1 MSHPLEETFK
11 KRATSL
17 GLGGNIFLFLLKIVL
32 GVLSGSIAVISDAI
46 HSLMD
51 IVAAIAITI
60 GVKVANQKADEDHPF
75 GHQRAEPIAG
85 LIIAVIAGILAFEI
99 VRESIF
105 KMITGSTEIVGSY
118 ALTALIITLL
128 TKLAMGW
135 YFRRLGKK
143 IHSSAVKALA
153 VDSKNDVLATS
164 VALIGVLVA
173 TLGFPAF
180 DSVAGLVV
188 AVFIFKGGYEI
199 GIDNI
204 DYLMGKSADEDLISE
219 IKLTALS
226 VKDVIALNTIRSHYI
241 GQTVQVEIHIEVE
254 HKMPTD
260 QSHYIAEKVEAEIE
274 KIPGVS
280 KAFVHVDPVVL
291 LPDGTRKIADFH
303 KKFPH
308 LE

>member
-1 MSHPLEETFK
+1 MSHPLEEIYK
-11 KRATSL
+11 KRATTL

-32 GVLSGSIAVISDAI
+32 GFLSGSIAVISDAF

-51 IVAAIAITI
+51 IIAAIIIAI
-60 GVKVANQKADEDHPF
+60 GVKVANEQADEDHPF
-75 GHQRAEPIAG
+75 GHHRAEPIAG

-99 VRESIF
+99 ARESIF
-105 KMITGSTEIVGSY
+105 KMFTGPTEIVGTY
-118 ALTALIITLL
+118 AVTALIITLF
-128 TKLAMGW
+128 TKISMGW

-153 VDSKNDVLATS
+153 IDSKNDVLATS

-180 DSVAGLVV
+180 DSAAGLVV

-199 GIDNI
+199 GIENI
-204 DYLMGKSADEDLISE
+204 DYLMGKSADEDMIAE

-254 HKMPTD
+254 HKLTTD
-260 QSHYIAEKVEAEIE
+260 HSHFIAEKVESEVE
-274 KIPGVS
+274 KIEGVS
-280 KAFVHVDPVVL
+280 KAFVHVDPVII
-291 LPDGTRKIADFH
+291 LPDGSRRIADFH